1 MIISRVCQ
9 TERVKYAESTLSSL
23 SEKIVS
29 VDHRPVIVG
38 IVGIDGQ
45 GGSGKSTLAQE
56 LARGMSVLVAIVE
69 GDDFY
74 SDMPD
79 DKKALLNPEEGYENY
94 FDWRR
99 LKSEVLSSLRDQDSN
114 LRYQRYDWNV
124 GAMGEWITIPMPEVV
139 IVEGIYTLRPE
150 LRDWF
155 DVTGFVRTSEHARL
169 HRQAS
174 REENSSLWISRW
186 IAAEDFYVSRE
197 GPWWWV
203 DFLLEGE

>member
-1 MIISRVCQ
+1 
-9 TERVKYAESTLSSL
+9 VKYAESTLSSL

-38 IVGIDGQ
+38 IDGQ

-56 LARGMSVLVAIVE
+56 VARGMSVVVAIVE

-79 DKKALLNPEEGYENY
+79 DKKALLNPEEGYESY

-99 LKSEVLSSLRDQDSN
+99 LKSDVLSSLRDQDSN

-124 GAMGEWITIPMPEVV
+124 GAMGEWITIPTPEVV

-155 DVTGFVRTSEHARL
+155 DVTVFVRTSEHVRL
-169 HRQAS
+169 HRQES
-174 REENSSLWISRW
+174 REENPSLWISRW

-197 GPWWWV
+197 GPWEWV